1 MHDRAGL
8 TARPEDLI
16 DLDALLGA
24 YETVQPDMTEPQQRV
39 VFGTS
44 GHRGSS
50 LDGAFNQAHIL
61 AIAQSIAEYRA
72 TQGVDG
78 PLFLGVTPTACPNPP
93 SAPRW
98 RCWAPTGSRC

>member
-1 MHDRAGL
+1 MAD
-8 TARPEDLI
+8 P
-16 DLDALLGA
+16 
-24 YETVQPDMTEPQQRV
+24 MQRV

-72 TQGVDG
+72 AQGVDG
-78 PLFLGVTPTACPNPP
+78 PLFLARDTHGLSEPAFRTTLQVLVANGVEVLID
-93 SAPRW
+93 APR
-98 RCWAPTGSRC
+98 RLHPDAGRIARHPDPQPHE